1 MTCLAS
7 GIILFRRHGPAVQL
21 LLLRNRDGGHWGFAK
36 GRRAPEDLHEVHNAQ
51 REVAEETGYTALSLH
66 SGFRI
71 ELVYHA
77 RSPDGERYEKRVT
90 YFLAEAPP
98 GEPTL
103 SDEHDRAQ
111 WAGLEQART
120 MLRHEQLRA
129 LARAAF
135 DVIGA
140 A

>member
-7 GIILFRRHGPAVQL
+7 GIILYRQQGRSLQL

-36 GRRAPEDLHEVHNAQ
+36 GRRAPEDQHEVHNAL
-51 REVAEETGYTALSLH
+51 REVGEETGYTALRLH
-66 SGFRI
+66 PGFRM
-71 ELVYHA
+71 ELSYQA
-77 RSPDGERYEKRVT
+77 RSPGGERYDKRVV

-111 WAGLEQART
+111 WAGIEQAQV

-129 LARAAF
+129 LARAAV
-135 DVIGA
+135 DAIGA